1 MARQRK
7 HDLDKQTHFARTH
20 QEVMNNH
27 YLTDIDSLQIMD
39 TENEVYQHYTYIN
52 AIPVVRRIIEVK
64 SRMSEHLKAMFSGEI
79 QPTQQVK
86 AQAYMVAELN
96 GFRRESKW
104 PLMEYYFVVEDFNE
118 YPYTVWNVT
127 TTRGTGEIQFK
138 QIATIYDHQDYKTFF
153 TTSRT

>member
-1 MARQRK
+1 MGRERK
-7 HDLDKQTHFARTH
+7 YDLDKQTHFARTH
-20 QEVMNNH
+20 QEVMDNH
-27 YLTDIDSLQIMD
+27 YLTDIDSLQIID

-52 AIPVVRRIIEVK
+52 DMPIVRRIIEVK
-64 SRMSEHLKAMFSGEI
+64 SKMSEHLKAMFLGKI

-96 GFRRESKW
+96 AFRKESKY
-104 PLMEYYFVVEDFNE
+104 PGMEYYFVVEDFDE

-138 QIATIYDHQDYKTFF
+138 QIATIYDNHDYKVFF

>member
-64 SRMSEHLKAMFSGEI
+64 SRMSEHLKAMFSGEV

-86 AQAYMVAELN
+86 AQAYMVAE
-96 GFRRESKW
+96 
-104 PLMEYYFVVEDFNE
+104 
-118 YPYTVWNVT
+118 
-127 TTRGTGEIQFK
+127 
-138 QIATIYDHQDYKTFF
+138 
-153 TTSRT
+153 

>member
-1 MARQRK
+1 MTRERK

-20 QEVMNNH
+20 QEVMDNH
-27 YLTDIDSLQIMD
+27 YLTDIDSLQIID

-86 AQAYMVAELN
+86 AQAYMVAE
-96 GFRRESKW
+96 
-104 PLMEYYFVVEDFNE
+104 
-118 YPYTVWNVT
+118 
-127 TTRGTGEIQFK
+127 
-138 QIATIYDHQDYKTFF
+138 
-153 TTSRT
+153 

>member
-20 QEVMNNH
+20 QEVMDNH

-64 SRMSEHLKAMFSGEI
+64 SRMSEHLKAMFSGEV

-96 GFRRESKW
+96 GFRRQSKW

-118 YPYTVWNVT
+118 YPYSVWNVT

-138 QIATIYDHQDYKTFF
+138 QIATIYNHQDYKTFF
-153 TTSRT
+153 TTSTD